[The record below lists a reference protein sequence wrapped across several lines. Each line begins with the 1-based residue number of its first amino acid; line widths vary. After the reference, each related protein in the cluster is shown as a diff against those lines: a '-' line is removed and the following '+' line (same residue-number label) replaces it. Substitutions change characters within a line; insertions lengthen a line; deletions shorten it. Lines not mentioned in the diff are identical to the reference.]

1 MTAAEGTDINAL
13 AGEPDSKP
21 LVFGIA
27 IQALR
32 VFDSLASIFRYIEEI
47 TLQVLYLEDQ
57 FSFQN
62 LTNRIYV

>member
-32 VFDSLASIFRYIEEI
+32 VFDSLASIFRYMEAI
-47 TLQVLYLEDQ
+47 TQVLYLENQ

-62 LTNRIYV
+62 LTNIIYV